1 MAAKEATLA
10 ARRNHRLG
18 LKPSLSVDYNC
29 SKILPHLFLG
39 GHEMTTEVDMLHQL
53 NVSHILSITV
63 DAYNH
68 FPEQFTYHQFHLL
81 DSAEADI
88 LSILQPAFDF
98 IESAKTQGKACFVH
112 CSFGMSRSPSIV
124 MAYLMKSENMSLSD
138 ALQKVKELRP
148 VTAPNYGFIQQL
160 LRYEESLHGTISID
174 VEKYKKNRCAD
185 PSQYVLTPSD
195 RRRTAESNNTE
206 DEHTQKK

>member
-1 MAAKEATLA
+1 
-10 ARRNHRLG
+10 
-18 LKPSLSVDYNC
+18 
-29 SKILPHLFLG
+29 
-39 GHEMTTEVDMLHQL
+39 
-53 NVSHILSITV
+53 
-63 DAYNH
+63 
-68 FPEQFTYHQFHLL
+68 
-81 DSAEADI
+81 
-88 LSILQPAFDF
+88 
-98 IESAKTQGKACFVH
+98 
-112 CSFGMSRSPSIV
+112 
-124 MAYLMKSENMSLSD
+124 MKSENMSLSD

-206 DEHTQKK
+206 DEHTPKK